1 VAWKK
6 LRRSEAIHRTEE
18 YGRGSG
24 ENMCRKLGFL
34 TAVKGFG
41 WVPTTAPRRRHVRS
55 MRPCSAYEAAAPN
68 LTSRVTRPTSPAGG
82 P

>member
-1 VAWKK
+1 VAWKS
-6 LRRSEAIHRTEE
+6 LRRSEAVHRTEE

-24 ENMCRKLGFL
+24 ENTFRKLGCP

-41 WVPTTAPRRRHVRS
+41 WVPTTAPRRRRARS
-55 MRPCSAYEAAAPN
+55 MRPCSVYVAAAPN
-68 LTSRVTRPTSPAGG
+68 LTSRVTPPTLPAGG